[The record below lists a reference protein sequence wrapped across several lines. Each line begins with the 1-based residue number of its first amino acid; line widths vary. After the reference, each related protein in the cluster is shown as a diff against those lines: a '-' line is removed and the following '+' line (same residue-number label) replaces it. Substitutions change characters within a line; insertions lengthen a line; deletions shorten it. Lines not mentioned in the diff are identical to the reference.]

1 METFLVGG
9 AVRDRLLGRPVVE
22 RDYVVVGAT
31 PDEMLRLGY
40 RQVGRD
46 FPVFLHPQT
55 RCEHALAR
63 TGRKSDGTATAPLVH
78 ADRGVTLEQDL
89 SRRDLTIN
97 ALAETSG
104 GRIIDYFG
112 GLRDL
117 EQHILRHVSPAFAED
132 PVRILRVARFMAR
145 YGPLGFRVADETLEL
160 MRAMVAEGRM
170 DHLVPERVWQELV
183 RALGEPQPT
192 RFFETLR
199 ACGAL
204 APILPELDRLWGVPQ
219 PKRWHPEIDTGVHTM
234 MVVEMARRLSDD
246 PAVVFAA
253 LIHDLGKGE
262 TPAEILPSHHG
273 HEQRGVQLLEG
284 ICGRLRIPNRFC
296 ELARLVARYHG
307 KIHHAEELKATTV
320 LKILLAAD
328 AFRRPRRLQGLLLA
342 AEADY
347 RGRKG
352 FEQRPYPQAE
362 RFRAWYRAAAAV
374 NTAAVAKACRRP
386 ERIGEAIYRARVTA
400 IQRAGAA
407 AQPPPSAG

>member
-9 AVRDRLLGRPVVE
+9 AVRDRLLGRPVAE

-31 PDEMLRLGY
+31 PDDMLRLGY
-40 RQVGRD
+40 RQVGKD

-55 RCEHALAR
+55 RFEHALAR
-63 TGRKSDGTATAPLVH
+63 TERKTAAAAAPVVH
-78 ADRGVTLEQDL
+78 ANRDVTLEQDL

-97 ALAETSG
+97 ALAENPD
-104 GRIIDYFG
+104 GRVIDYFG
-112 GLRDL
+112 GLQDL
-117 EQHILRHVSPAFAED
+117 KRRVLRHVSPAFAED

-145 YGPLGFRVADETLEL
+145 YGPLGFRVADETMEL
-160 MRAMVAEGRM
+160 MRAMVARGQL
-170 DHLVPERVWQELV
+170 DVLVPERVWQELV
-183 RALGEPQPT
+183 RVLGEPQPT

-199 ACGAL
+199 ASRAL

-219 PKRWHPEIDTGVHTM
+219 PKQWHPEIDTGVHTM
-234 MVVEMARRLSDD
+234 MVVEMARSLSDN

-262 TPAEILPSHHG
+262 TPAEILPSHRG
-273 HEQRGVQLLEG
+273 HEERSAQLLER

-296 ELARLVARYHG
+296 ELGQLVARYHG
-307 KIHHAEELKATTV
+307 KIHHAEELRAVTV
-320 LKILLAAD
+320 LKILQAAD
-328 AFRRPRRLQGLLLA
+328 AFRRPQRLQGLLLA

-362 RFRAWYRAAAAV
+362 HFRAWYQAAAAV
-374 NTAAVAKACRRP
+374 DTAVVANACKRP
-386 ERIGEAIYRARVTA
+386 ELIGEAIYQARVAA
-400 IQRAGAA
+400 IKRVGEAA
-407 AQPPPSAG
+407 

>member
-1 METFLVGG
+1 MQTHIDMETYLVGG
-9 AVRDRLLGRPVVE
+9 AVRDRLLERPVVE

-31 PDEMLRLGY
+31 PDDMLRLGY
-40 RQVGRD
+40 QQVGKD

-55 RCEHALAR
+55 RAEHALAR
-63 TGRKSDGTATAPLVH
+63 TGRKSAGAAATPVVH
-78 ADRGVTLEQDL
+78 ADPDVTLEQDL

-97 ALAETSG
+97 ALAEDAG
-104 GRIIDYFG
+104 GRVIDYFG
-112 GLRDL
+112 GLQDL
-117 EQHILRHVSPAFAED
+117 EQRILRHVSPAFAED

-145 YGPLGFRVADETLEL
+145 YGLLGFRVADETLEL
-160 MRAMVAEGRM
+160 MRAMVDQGHM
-170 DHLVPERVWQELV
+170 NDLVPERVWQELV

-199 ACGAL
+199 ASGAL

-234 MVVEMARRLSDD
+234 MVLEMARSLSDD

-273 HEQRGVQLLEG
+273 HEERSVQLLEG
-284 ICGRLRIPNRFC
+284 VCRRLRIPNRFC

-307 KIHHAEELKATTV
+307 KIHHAEELKASTV
-320 LKILLAAD
+320 LKILQAAD
-328 AFRRPRRLQGLLLA
+328 AFRRPQRLQGLLLA

-362 RFRAWYRAAAAV
+362 RFRAWYQAAATV
-374 NTAAVAKACRRP
+374 DTAAVANACSRP
-386 ERIGEAIYRARVTA
+386 ELIGEAIHQARVAA
-400 IQRAGAA
+400 IKRVGAA
-407 AQPPPSAG
+407 A